1 MATLDN
7 SSNSSSQRHSH
18 APLIYAPSSAESQPV
33 TLPRKR
39 RPRAVGEVG
48 VTCPASII
56 YLNAT
61 PEPNPVQPP
70 EAEPIYQNETAV
82 ELSQQRAEQQ
92 RLQRRQRRQHLSV
105 LRICHEEPLK
115 EGEAAARAS
124 MVVST
129 FVGSLQFDWG
139 RSRGGRS
146 YQFNCFIH
154 FLLYLSFSLRRLGSL
169 L

>member
-18 APLIYAPSSAESQPV
+18 APSLYAPSSADSQPV

-48 VTCPASII
+48 VTCPASSV

-61 PEPNPVQPP
+61 PETNPVQPP
-70 EAEPIYQNETAV
+70 EAEPIYQNEAAV

-92 RLQRRQRRQHLSV
+92 RLQRQQRRQHLSV
-105 LRICHEEPLK
+105 LRICHEEPQK
-115 EGEAAARAS
+115 EGEGVARAS

-129 FVGSLQFDWG
+129 FVGSLQFILG
-139 RSRGGRS
+139 RSRRGRS
-146 YQFNCFIH
+146 F
-154 FLLYLSFSLRRLGSL
+154 
-169 L
+169 